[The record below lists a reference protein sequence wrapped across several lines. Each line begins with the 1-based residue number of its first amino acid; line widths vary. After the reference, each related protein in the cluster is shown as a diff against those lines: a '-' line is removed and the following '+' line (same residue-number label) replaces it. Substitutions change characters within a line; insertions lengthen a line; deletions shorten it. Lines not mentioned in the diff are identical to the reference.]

1 MDFVF
6 LDVNLFDGLAGLR
19 LAAFGFPVLRLTGL
33 EIVGL
38 GLVGLWAWTA
48 WTRISWTLSSWM

>member
-19 LAAFGFPVLRLTGL
+19 LAAFGFLGLGLTGL
-33 EIVGL
+33 GIVGL
-38 GLVGLWAWTA
+38 GLVGLWG
-48 WTRISWTLSSWM
+48 LDYLD